1 MGAASPSATPIPC
14 PVPLPAFG
22 TIPVGGM
29 SRALDHALAQD
40 TTPLKKPK
48 FESLELAI
56 VHTAAMMEQQ
66 AAQMSNMMHISM
78 NASGVAQRSSE
89 HMMKLLIHQLGIRE
103 AAVVPLGAP
112 SGGSQVQQPVQQASS
127 LSVTA
132 SAETELDEGLQ
143 LFINKMASSFEKID
157 KKYVQAKAI

>member
-1 MGAASPSATPIPC
+1 
-14 PVPLPAFG
+14 
-22 TIPVGGM
+22 
-29 SRALDHALAQD
+29 
-40 TTPLKKPK
+40 
-48 FESLELAI
+48 
-56 VHTAAMMEQQ
+56 
-66 AAQMSNMMHISM
+66 
-78 NASGVAQRSSE
+78 
-89 HMMKLLIHQLGIRE
+89 MMKLLMHQLGIRE

-143 LFINKMASSFEKID
+143 LVINKMASSFEKID